1 MGMVACCGL
10 VLWLVLLACLFYLY
24 LLCHILTK
32 NIKKQSK
39 ICELRWRCASDWGGG
54 VLNYQPVFTL

>member
-54 VLNYQPVFTL
+54 Y